1 MLNLSYRET
10 HTHSHTRTHTHTCND
25 DLTRSVSVQHA
36 GISLEHTKVDKQKMP
51 YNERNKPNQEVKCL
65 FIFLDCCAA
74 YTHRG
79 THTRTQ
85 AHMKKPLHIH
95 WASSSLAAWRL
106 SIISYLQV
114 AMNDVL
120 FMPVCVC
127 ICEYLYLYSNRNWIV
142 IWGLSLFTRAFCL
155 LPSATRI
162 ARLWFINNSKWK
174 VIGGTCGMWNVFMR
188 QMKNSLFNYVCIFA
202 GNQQLI
208 TEPETLQPSYAPNL
222 KGATGVE
229 DIRPVSWSSSSK
241 SIDVID
247 SCTRTDH
254 NCSNL
259 HHWLEMRC
267 W

>member
-1 MLNLSYRET
+1 MPFHFPRLLCSI
-10 HTHSHTRTHTHTCND
+10 HTQRNTHTHTGAHEET
-25 DLTRSVSVQHA
+25 L
-36 GISLEHTKVDKQKMP
+36 
-51 YNERNKPNQEVKCL
+51 
-65 FIFLDCCAA
+65 
-74 YTHRG
+74 
-79 THTRTQ
+79 THTLGFLKSRRLTSVNNFIP
-85 AHMKKPLHIH
+85 ASCHEWCIIH
-95 WASSSLAAWRL
+95 
-106 SIISYLQV
+106 
-114 AMNDVL
+114 
-120 FMPVCVC
+120 VCVC
-127 ICEYLYLYSNRNWIV
+127 VYLWVSVFVFKPKLNCYLRLVAVY
-142 IWGLSLFTRAFCL
+142 TCL